1 VLLVQLR
8 KVESAV
14 NDDSD
19 AARETEEF
27 VYSSPPPT
35 YALIC
40 GTSAAD
46 RGITNNLMEQYV
58 SMSDASEADLYGVVL
73 DSLGVNSFFEE

>member
-1 VLLVQLR
+1 M
-8 KVESAV
+8 ESAV

-19 AARETEEF
+19 TARETEEL

-35 YALIC
+35 YAFIC
-40 GTSAAD
+40 GASAAD

-73 DSLGVNSFFEE
+73 DSLEVNSFFED